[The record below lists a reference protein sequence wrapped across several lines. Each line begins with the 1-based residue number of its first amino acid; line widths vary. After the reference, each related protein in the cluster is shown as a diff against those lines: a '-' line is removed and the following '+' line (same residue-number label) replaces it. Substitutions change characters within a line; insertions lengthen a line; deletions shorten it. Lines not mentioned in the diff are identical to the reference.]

1 MAVFDITRVNLE
13 GIERELKR
21 FNNLIELFLKSQF
34 GIALTKEGMEV
45 SQDDDSSV
53 SFTDEEAD
61 VVREE
66 MERQD
71 RQPKADV

>member
-1 MAVFDITRVNLE
+1 MAVFDITRIKLE

-21 FNNLIELFLKSQF
+21 FNDLVEMFLQTQF
-34 GIALTKEGMEV
+34 GLALFKQGIEP
-45 SQDDDSSV
+45 SSDDDSGV

-66 MERQD
+66 LERQD